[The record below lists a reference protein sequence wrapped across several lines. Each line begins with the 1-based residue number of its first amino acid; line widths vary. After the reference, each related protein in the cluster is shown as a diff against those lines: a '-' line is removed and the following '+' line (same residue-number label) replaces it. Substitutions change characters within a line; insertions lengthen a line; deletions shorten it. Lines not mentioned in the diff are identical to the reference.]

1 MVMTISRSSK
11 EESGRRVFNFSR
23 TVLGGTGFPKMTPL
37 KVFKLRRILLDSSS
51 LWSSS
56 FYISVG
62 FLKATK

>member
-23 TVLGGTGFPKMTPL
+23 TVLGRTGFPKMTPL
-37 KVFKLRRILLDSSS
+37 KVFKLRPILLDSSS

-56 FYISVG
+56 FYTNVG